1 MLSAFDM
8 VADAHRARARTLS
21 LVAAARNTRSDL
33 PSWKRN
39 TNCAPKYNNK
49 KNNEKRS

>member
-39 TNCAPKYNNK
+39 TIDLCINNAIGV
-49 KNNEKRS
+49 